1 MAQIVGYSTAMEIWN
16 ALNQIYFVSS
26 MVWVTEIHTKLQKL
40 RKDGLSVGEYI
51 QKLKSI
57 CNSLVAIGKPI
68 SEKDYLIY
76 LFSGLDQFSY
86 PATTH
91 PAAKSNIVPDT
102 NWSLECA
109 FLGYSSHHKAYSLLL
124 PSSIMDLHVR
134 SVDTDLLASSRTH
147 NILPMVTRFKVGIY
161 KPKLLLSVSQHNK
174 TWYLVPSPSSGKV
187 IGCKWVSKLKLQP
200 DGQIERYKAHLV
212 VKGYHQTKD
221 NWMFIMPFLHGDLA
235 KDVFMEQPL
244 GFIGPLYPTHVYKLD
259 KSLYSLKQS
268 PRAWYTKLSN
278 SLLYLGFV
286 TSKNDSF
293 LFICHSSYG
302 LLLVLVYVD
311 DIIVI
316 GSHSTQAW
324 RFIAPLLVFTSA
336 KQNISLISLPGLL
349 CWMPSHV
356 PLLCPPTQISLFM
369 MVWLLK
375 MVRIIESFVGALQ
388 YCNMTRPDI
397 AFAPSLDFN
406 ITFYM
411 DADWASCPNDRH
423 STSGYY
429 LFLGS
434 NLVSWSSSKQKVV
447 SRSTTESEY
456 RGVANRVA
464 KIAWTESLLREL
476 SITPTRPFLIL
487 CDNISATYLVVNPIL
502 HAQTK
507 HMEIDYHFV
516 QERVLQRSFS
526 V

>member
-1 MAQIVGYSTAMEIWN
+1 MGLSLLAH
-16 ALNQIYFVSS
+16 SS
-26 MVWVTEIHTKLQKL
+26 MPLSCWPYAFQTATYLINRLLISVLHHQSPYFAHYHKLPTYTHLKVFGSSCFPYLRSYNTHKLQY
-40 RKDGLSVGEYI
+40 R
-51 QKLKSI
+51 
-57 CNSLVAIGKPI
+57 
-68 SEKDYLIY
+68 
-76 LFSGLDQFSY
+76 
-86 PATTH
+86 
-91 PAAKSNIVPDT
+91 
-102 NWSLECA
+102 SLECA

-124 PSSIMDLHVR
+124 PSSIMDLHVC

-147 NILPMVTRFKVGIY
+147 NILPMVTRFK
-161 KPKLLLSVSQHNK
+161 HNK

-316 GSHSTQAW
+316 GSHSTQVHRTPTSIHLSQAKY
-324 RFIAPLLVFTSA
+324 IIDLLARVAMLDA
-336 KQNISLISLPGLL
+336 KPCPSPMSSNTNLSLHDGVALENGSDY
-349 CWMPSHV
+349 
-356 PLLCPPTQISLFM
+356 Q
-369 MVWLLK
+369 
-375 MVRIIESFVGALQ
+375 SFVGALQ

-406 ITFYM
+406 ITFYT